1 MESNNMKDNIV
12 LHGLSFRPY
21 LPEGQIA
28 ERVTELGQHI
38 SRDYQ
43 GKSPLFLA
51 VLNGAFMFAA
61 DLIRACEIDCSIA
74 FIRLASYDG
83 LNSSGRVKT
92 VIGLQ
97 EDIKGRD
104 VIIIEDIVDT
114 GQTMSHFIPQ
124 LEEMWPASV
133 AIASLLVKT
142 EALECDVDIRYTGF
156 EIPTKFVIGYGLDYD
171 GLGRNFPEIYQLA
184 D

>member
-1 MESNNMKDNIV
+1 MMKDHIKV
-12 LHGLSFRPY
+12 HGLAFRPY
-21 LPEGQIA
+21 LSQEQIA
-28 ERVTELGQHI
+28 RRVGEIGQQI
-38 SRDYQ
+38 SRDYE

-61 DLIRACEIDCSIA
+61 DLIRACAIDCSIT
-74 FIRLASYDG
+74 FIRLSSYEG
-83 LNSSGRVKT
+83 LNSSGKLKT

-97 EDIKGRD
+97 KEDVKGQD

-114 GQTMSHFIPQ
+114 GHTMSEFLPQ
-124 LEEMWPASV
+124 LAEMEPASV

-142 EALECDVDIRYTGF
+142 EALECDIDIQYTGF
-156 EIPTKFVIGYGLDYD
+156 EIPMKFVIGYGLDYD
-171 GLGRNFPEIYQLA
+171 GRGRNIPDIYQLA

>member
-1 MESNNMKDNIV
+1 MEYNMEDNIKI
-12 LHGLSFRPY
+12 HGLSFRPY
-21 LPEGQIA
+21 ISREQIRA
-28 ERVTELGQHI
+28 RIAELGQDI
-38 SRDYQ
+38 SRDYH

-61 DLIRACEIDCSIA
+61 DLIRACDIDCAIS
-74 FIRLASYDG
+74 FIRLSSYQG
-83 LNSSGRVKT
+83 LSSSGKVKT

-97 EDIKGRD
+97 EELKGRH

-114 GQTMSHFIPQ
+114 GQTMSQFIPQ
-124 LEEMWPASV
+124 LQQMGPESV
-133 AIASLLVKT
+133 AITSLLLKT
-142 EALECDVDIRYTGF
+142 EALEFDIKVQYTGF

-171 GLGRNFPEIYQLA
+171 GLGRNIPDIYQLV